1 MTLKPFTEQPGPK
14 EALPSSPLGVFQL
27 FFTTSLLELIVKQ
40 TNQYA
45 LECMENERFEVWT
58 KITVEELCAYLGF
71 MILMGLVDLPALY
84 DYWQK
89 DEIFNYIPISRR
101 ISRKRFTDIHRYLH
115 FVDNSILP
123 LPTDPNYDKLG
134 KIRPIL
140 NSIAD
145 MFRRIYCPH
154 KNVSVD
160 EAMIPFKGR
169 SILKQYMP
177 LKPIK
182 RGIKVWSMADAENGF
197 LCEFDVYTGK
207 KAGNVQKGLG
217 ANIVTTLTEHISN
230 TFRNVYF
237 DNFFTSAS
245 LLIDLLK
252 MGLYGCGTVRSQ
264 RKGFPDE
271 LKIVAS
277 KGFRE
282 RGDSKTMQYKRLT
295 TTVWQDNK
303 PVCIMATNSDPTVGE
318 NVKRKMRDG
327 TSSQF
332 PCPSS
337 VVQYNKFMGGVDYNY
352 QLRGYYHVRLKSKKF
367 YKYIFWY
374 ILDVTIT
381 NSFIL
386 TNHYTDCKIQDMK
399 TYRTQ
404 LAKALIGTYCS
415 RKRIGRPQLT
425 PSKKFSPAHFPIKQ
439 EHYRR
444 CHYCYNHNNKRRYD
458 TAWFCK
464 DCQLYL
470 CHTGKEDDC
479 FLKYHRCCVPCE

>member
-45 LECMENERFEVWT
+45 LECMGNERFEVWT

-145 MFRRIYCPH
+145 MFRRIYCSH

-197 LCEFDVYTGK
+197 LCEFDVYIGK

-217 ANIVTTLTEHISN
+217 ANVVTTLTKCILK
-230 TFRNVYF
+230 TF
-237 DNFFTSAS
+237 
-245 LLIDLLK
+245 
-252 MGLYGCGTVRSQ
+252 
-264 RKGFPDE
+264 
-271 LKIVAS
+271 
-277 KGFRE
+277 
-282 RGDSKTMQYKRLT
+282 
-295 TTVWQDNK
+295 
-303 PVCIMATNSDPTVGE
+303 
-318 NVKRKMRDG
+318 
-327 TSSQF
+327 
-332 PCPSS
+332 
-337 VVQYNKFMGGVDYNY
+337 
-352 QLRGYYHVRLKSKKF
+352 
-367 YKYIFWY
+367 
-374 ILDVTIT
+374 
-381 NSFIL
+381 
-386 TNHYTDCKIQDMK
+386 
-399 TYRTQ
+399 
-404 LAKALIGTYCS
+404 
-415 RKRIGRPQLT
+415 
-425 PSKKFSPAHFPIKQ
+425 
-439 EHYRR
+439 
-444 CHYCYNHNNKRRYD
+444 
-458 TAWFCK
+458 
-464 DCQLYL
+464 
-470 CHTGKEDDC
+470 
-479 FLKYHRCCVPCE
+479 